1 MDSGTITLNDN
12 NSRGSYFSRQS
23 CRTALDFVLNGW
35 EKLFGVLGWL
45 MNRNE
50 RAWVRSILHR
60 IEHYVAWRYNIK
72 TKWATNRIFI
82 DLLFEASTSII
93 YLMFSSVTADDF
105 NSANLVFSHGNCEKT
120 NTDCDIWCP
129 RWMWMVEWS
138 LSFSIFKTFKC
149 DHVLFLIQESLPI
162 FC

>member
-93 YLMFSSVTADDF
+93 YLMFSSATAILQTWYFPMESRRRRILIVTFGVHAECGWWNGLYLF
-105 NSANLVFSHGNCEKT
+105 PFLK
-120 NTDCDIWCP
+120 
-129 RWMWMVEWS
+129 
-138 LSFSIFKTFKC
+138 LSNVIMFYF
-149 DHVLFLIQESLPI
+149 
-162 FC
+162 